1 MSEIGNW
8 LSVLALLA
16 SATVSCTPTFA
27 APQNQS
33 AAWLPAGP
41 PADNSTAN
49 RPNPRT
55 CPQNKQP
62 LLLTPKDTGE
72 SVEGPACV
80 GVILNVLRYSAEF
93 GRTVTFN
100 AGPNLAAG
108 FAPPATPPGGAVPQ
122 NVSIDNIVKALSANK
137 DGFRQFDRLNA
148 TSIATVTQAI
158 TDLKALVSASDDVF
172 RTSGARAAL
181 AMTHDAAIQAEMRA
195 ATNAQW
201 RAVDQIYQNVKTL
214 QDQVAMVLLGMP
226 SDTDKARLTA
236 IQADMIGFITEL
248 TPSAL
253 AGDKTATFYKQ
264 KAIVEFWSRLFAGLN
279 EDSFVMT
286 TYVSCG
292 VSFNQN
298 KQVAIKLIQYDRL
311 PLFDG
316 QPIASSDVKDP
327 FVTVNCSS
335 PFSVSA
341 GVELRFLANQT
352 FGLVPSGTSG
362 SNIFGITQDA
372 KTAPLP
378 IGMVHVRLA
387 EWKNHMLGLHAGFG
401 VGAHLQ
407 GTGSGG
413 SAAEFLF
420 GPSLSL
426 FRTLYITPGWHYGE
440 VAALAGG
447 FKIGDPVPSGVT
459 TVPVSTSYKSGFGL
473 AFTFTKP

>member
-1 MSEIGNW
+1 MTKIPKRLIVAAFGA
-8 LSVLALLA
+8 LFCTLAL
-16 SATVSCTPTFA
+16 A

-33 AAWLPAGP
+33 PAPTP
-41 PADNSTAN
+41 PKPPPSNSILAG
-49 RPNPRT
+49 RNPRS
-55 CPQNKQP
+55 CPPKAQP
-62 LLLTPKDTGE
+62 LLLSPKDTGE
-72 SVEGPACV
+72 VVEGPACV
-80 GVILNVLRYSAEF
+80 GVIVNALRYSVEF
-93 GRTVTFN
+93 GRTVTFT

-122 NVSIDNIVKALSANK
+122 SVTIDNIVKALADNR

-148 TSIATVTQAI
+148 NATAAVTQAI

-172 RTSGARAAL
+172 RTSGARPTL
-181 AMTHDAAIQAEMRA
+181 ATTRDAAIQAEIRN

-201 RAVDQIYQNVKTL
+201 RAADQIYQNVKSI
-214 QDQVAMVLLGMP
+214 QDQVATLLLGTP
-226 SDTDKARLTA
+226 NDADKARLSALQTD
-236 IQADMIGFITEL
+236 ISSFITEL
-248 TPSAL
+248 NPSTL
-253 AGDKTATFYKQ
+253 AGDKTAGFYKQ
-264 KAIVEFWSRLFAGLN
+264 KAIVEFWSRLFASLN
-279 EDSFVMT
+279 EDSFVIT

-298 KQVAIKLIQYDRL
+298 RQVAIKLIQYDRL

-316 QPIASSDVKDP
+316 QPIVSSDVKDP

-352 FGLVPSGTSG
+352 FGLVPSGSTG
-362 SNIFGITQDA
+362 SNVFGVTQDA

-387 EWKNHMLGLHAGFG
+387 EWENHRFGLHASSG

-407 GTGSGG
+407 GSASGG

-420 GPSLSL
+420 GFSLSL
-426 FRTLYITPGWHYGE
+426 FRTVFITPGWHYGQ
-440 VAALAGG
+440 VAALGG
-447 FKIGDPVPSGVT
+447 GYKIGDPVPSGVT